1 VDGLVD
7 LRVEA
12 YGNLRPVIV
21 SADDVAFVV
30 LVEVE
35 MKEQKKFVSRR
46 KFGRGAE
53 ERCRGEKQRSL
64 ASKLVPY

>member
-12 YGNLRPVIV
+12 DGNLRPVIV
-21 SADDVAFVV
+21 GADDVAFVV

-53 ERCRGEKQRSL
+53 ERSRG
-64 ASKLVPY
+64 

>member
-12 YGNLRPVIV
+12 DGNLRPVIV
-21 SADDVAFVV
+21 GADDVAFVV

-35 MKEQKKFVSRR
+35 MKEQKKFVSRS
-46 KFGRGAE
+46 
-53 ERCRGEKQRSL
+53 RGEKQRIQTKERSRGE
-64 ASKLVPY
+64 K

>member
-35 MKEQKKFVSRR
+35 MKEQKKFVSRS
-46 KFGRGAE
+46 
-53 ERCRGEKQRSL
+53 RGEKQRIQTKERSRGE
-64 ASKLVPY
+64 K